1 MSSKSETPAGPT
13 AGVLCF
19 SRVRT
24 RGRRFP
30 ADTAADSTRFSIDS
44 QVREHCEKTV
54 CLCVGLQAQ
63 FVRSRCRRS
72 STVVRG
78 EFCRFGACEATVRFL
93 GRRPSGPGGEPEL
106 CFYVNVFHPF

>member
-30 ADTAADSTRFSIDS
+30 ADTADSTRFSIDS

-72 STVVRG
+72 STVRG
-78 EFCRFGACEATVRFL
+78 EFADSEREATVRFL
-93 GRRPSGPGGEPEL
+93 RRRARGEPWS
-106 CFYVNVFHPF
+106 CAFM